1 MPSPHPCDERAAHRS
16 VRSLI
21 ATRPIGGLTAAVVLG
36 AAIIAGCGGSA
47 PSDSSPAGPDPQH
60 RGPQGNAAQFIVRCT
75 LSHVAFDDPI
85 VLPDQPGESHQ
96 HYFFGNDAVDATP
109 DYDAVSGA
117 TTSCAQR
124 LDTASYWAPAL
135 LDASG
140 AQVEPVGMTAYYR
153 PGPGVD
159 PADVVAYPPGL
170 MLIGGDAHAEQAQST
185 DVVAWSCG
193 TSAAR
198 EVEPPTCPANSKLR
212 MLVTFPACWDGEHLV
227 SDDAGHTADQ
237 THAVYG
243 TDGCPASHPVAV
255 PQLQVTIDYPPVDP
269 EGLSLASGSILS
281 GHADFWNVWDQDKL
295 EGEVAD
301 CLNRDLVCG
310 VSG

>member
-1 MPSPHPCDERAAHRS
+1 M
-16 VRSLI
+16 
-21 ATRPIGGLTAAVVLG
+21 
-36 AAIIAGCGGSA
+36 
-47 PSDSSPAGPDPQH
+47 
-60 RGPQGNAAQFIVRCT
+60 AQFIVRCA

-96 HYFFGNDAVDATP
+96 HNFFGNDDVDATP
-109 DYDAVSGA
+109 DYEALQGA
-117 TTSCAQR
+117 STSCAQR

-135 LDASG
+135 LDADG
-140 AQVEPVGMTAYYR
+140 ARVEPSGMTAYYR

-170 MLIGGDAHAEQAQST
+170 MLIGGDAHAEEAQST
-185 DVVAWSCG
+185 DIVAWSCG

-198 EVEPPTCPANSKLR
+198 EVEPPACPANSKLR
-212 MLVTFPACWDGEHLV
+212 MIVTFPDCWDGEHLV
-227 SDDAGHTADQ
+227 SDDAGHSAVQ

-269 EGLSLASGSILS
+269 EGLSLASGSIRT

-301 CLNRDLVCG
+301 CLNRNLVCG